1 MSARFE
7 VLSAMLRVVHNFIV
21 CDAVSLSSSRHFE
34 GSYCL
39 HLLASG
45 EVWYMYTDVSEELA
59 PSFSTQA
66 LEATGFVCN
75 IGSYLRD

>member
-1 MSARFE
+1 
-7 VLSAMLRVVHNFIV
+7 
-21 CDAVSLSSSRHFE
+21 
-34 GSYCL
+34 
-39 HLLASG
+39 
-45 EVWYMYTDVSEELA
+45 MYTDVSEELA